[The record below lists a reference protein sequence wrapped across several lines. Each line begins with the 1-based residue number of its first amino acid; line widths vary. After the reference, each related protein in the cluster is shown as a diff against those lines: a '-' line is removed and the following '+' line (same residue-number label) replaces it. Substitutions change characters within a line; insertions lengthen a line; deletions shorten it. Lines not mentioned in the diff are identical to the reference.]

1 MAARSSAPDRGFRL
15 VCTSRIPLA
24 LLLVAASCDGS
35 GGDPAVPSGAAKRS
49 ASVSATATAAAA
61 SLAKSATDPV
71 ANASASVASGQASA
85 PAPSA
90 SSAVSASSVAMPALL
105 AADGAPLPQTKDRPE
120 TSSAVF
126 KAKMDLLFKA
136 IVEGDPEIAK
146 DAFFPV
152 VAYEQ
157 VKDIKKPKSDWT
169 HRLMKNF
176 ARDILAY
183 HKDLGSGAAKAK
195 LVGVEVDE
203 HRVKWMDKGKEG
215 NKLGYYRVTR
225 SHLVYEDGLG
235 AKKKLEI
242 TSLIS
247 WRGEW
252 FVVHL
257 HGFK

>member
-1 MAARSSAPDRGFRL
+1 MPSRRLAPDLGSSPSSAC
-15 VCTSRIPLA
+15 VWAA
-24 LLLVAASCDGS
+24 LLLALAGCDQSAA
-35 GGDPAVPSGAAKRS
+35 DPAVPSGAAKSTAS
-49 ASVSATATAAAA
+49 ASAAAAATATIT
-61 SLAKSATDPV
+61 SS
-71 ANASASVASGQASA
+71 ASASAPYPPSSASESA
-85 PAPSA
+85 PAPGASASAA
-90 SSAVSASSVAMPALL
+90 SSAVAMPAVL
-105 AADGAPLPQTKDRPE
+105 AEDGSPLPQTKDRPE
-120 TSSAVF
+120 ASSAVF
-126 KAKMDLLFKA
+126 RAKLDLLFKA
-136 IVEGDPEIAK
+136 IVAGDPEIAK

-176 ARDILAY
+176 SRDILAY
-183 HKDLGSGAAKAK
+183 HKDLGAGAAKAK
-195 LVGVEVDE
+195 LVGVEIDE

-225 SHLVYEDGLG
+225 SHLVYEDERG

-252 FVVHL
+252 FIVHL